1 MHKTFS
7 STIFFSSPSSKKGII
22 IDWSSDEHNTDLT
35 GHTNRSDR
43 PDREKLEIDTS
54 LTHGLEN
61 FISTPRMFSDKS

>member
-22 IDWSSDEHNTDLT
+22 TDWSSDEHNTGVT

-43 PDREKLEIDTS
+43 PDRQKQEKQIQAS
-54 LTHGLEN
+54 HMN
-61 FISTPRMFSDKS
+61 